1 VTILFGG
8 IFMGSKKKTDG
19 LKPKCRLVGEDGN
32 IFFVLGRVRQA
43 LKASG
48 KNDQVQEV
56 SERVMASGSYDEAL
70 RIIMEYVDVE

>member
-1 VTILFGG
+1 
-8 IFMGSKKKTDG
+8 MGSKKKTDG
-19 LKPKCRLVGEDGN
+19 LKPQCRLVGEDGN
-32 IFFVLGRVRQA
+32 IFFILGRVRQA

-70 RIIMEYVDVE
+70 KIIMEYVDVE

>member
-19 LKPKCRLVGEDGN
+19 LKPKCKLIGEDGN